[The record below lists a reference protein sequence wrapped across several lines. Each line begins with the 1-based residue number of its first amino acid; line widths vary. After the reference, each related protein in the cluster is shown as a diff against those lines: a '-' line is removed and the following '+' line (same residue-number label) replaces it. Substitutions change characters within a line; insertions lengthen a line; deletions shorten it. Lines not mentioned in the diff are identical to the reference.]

1 MVNFHDTV
9 WCKNEPKS
17 CVGQAK
23 NVDIAHKMVSMRSFV
38 TIDLYLLQRNA
49 KAIKLALLDKV
60 KFIAVVKA
68 DGYGHGAE
76 EVANAIYSI
85 VDGYAVALVDE
96 GISLRQAGIDKSI
109 LLLIP
114 PDDFDIEKVVR
125 YDLTV
130 SFLSLLQLKKIN
142 AVAKRLGV
150 KAKVAL
156 AVNTGM
162 NRLGF
167 SFDELPKILDEL
179 SRLKHVELTETF
191 SHYYKP
197 EDEEI
202 RNSQTKIFKEVER
215 LVKEKFPKAI
225 AHISASGGTLN
236 REYFDAVRVGIM
248 LYGYYPYEVKNPSI
262 KVKPI
267 MSVYAPVVK
276 NRALEKNSP
285 IMYGDFLTKEDI
297 KASIIRFG
305 YADGLPRKS
314 VYGQLNNR
322 CMDLT
327 AVKNDTK
334 NKYFCILRKNAHEIS
349 KKYGTISYEVLTSI
363 SKRAKRIY
371 KR

>member
-1 MVNFHDTV
+1 MILNYAEIKKF
-9 WCKNEPKS
+9 
-17 CVGQAK
+17 
-23 NVDIAHKMVSMRSFV
+23 DIANAPRVSSTIFFSGCTHKCKGCFNKCAWDFNYGNKF
-38 TIDLYLLQRNA
+38 TDEEI
-49 KAIKLALLDKV
+49 DKV
-60 KFIAVVKA
+60 INYLDHDYIA
-68 DGYGHGAE
+68 G
-76 EVANAIYSI
+76 
-85 VDGYAVALVDE
+85 
-96 GISLRQAGIDKSI
+96 
-109 LLLIP
+109 
-114 PDDFDIEKVVR
+114 
-125 YDLTV
+125 
-130 SFLSLLQLKKIN
+130 LSLLGGEPLEPQNQEGL
-142 AVAKRLGV
+142 
-150 KAKVAL
+150 
-156 AVNTGM
+156 
-162 NRLGF
+162 
-167 SFDELPKILDEL
+167 LPLVRK
-179 SRLKHVELTETF
+179 
-191 SHYYKP
+191 
-197 EDEEI
+197 
-202 RNSQTKIFKEVER
+202 
-215 LVKEKFPKAI
+215 VKEKFPKAI

-248 LYGYYPYEVKNPSI
+248 LYGYYPYEVKKPSI

-297 KASIIRFG
+297 NASIIRFG